1 MPCRSTGKNYP
12 LLSRFE
18 RRAKAKNP
26 GTETATRF
34 RHSDGSWR
42 YLAAVGNNALADDA
56 VRGIIIYCRDV
67 TESRL
72 AQERLRVL
80 ATVDMLTGLKNRS
93 AFENSAVAALD
104 SARASDGTGAALF
117 FIDLDRFKLI
127 NDSVGHAVGDQVLR
141 VIGQRLDGHA
151 PENALIGRL
160 GGDEFAMLLQCLNSD
175 RQAERVAAELILALA
190 ATIHVDDMTFSV
202 TASIGVSLFPDY
214 ADSLELMLR
223 YADLAM
229 PNAKV
234 VQRNAFRVFQSSLA
248 VVARQRITLV
258 EELRLALTSGQLEV
272 FYQPQLSL
280 VDAELVGLDALVRLR
295 HPTRGLIAPDAF
307 IGLAEDV
314 GLIGAIGLIVA
325 EQAVRDVAHWQRAY
339 GRLLTLA
346 LNVSAYQLRDSVFIE
361 QLGDILHQYDF
372 SAQNIELE
380 ITESALVASLDLSPG
395 VMRALTRL
403 GTRVVLDD
411 LGVA

>member
-1 MPCRSTGKNYP
+1 MVFTQ
-12 LLSRFE
+12 E
-18 RRAKAKNP
+18 RRERLEKFPTHECCAGRPAKITRCFPDSNVVLTQKNP
-26 GTETATRF
+26 GTETVTRF

-42 YLAAVGNNALADDA
+42 YLAAVGSNALADDA
-56 VRGIIIYCRDV
+56 VRSIILNCRDV

-72 AQERLRVL
+72 VQERLRVL

-160 GGDEFAMLLQCLNSD
+160 GGDEFAMLLQCLSSD

-202 TASIGVSLFPDY
+202 TASIEVSLFPDH

-229 PNAKV
+229 LNAKV

-248 VVARQRITLV
+248 VVAQERIALV
-258 EELRLALTSGQLEV
+258 EELRHALSPSATCTHFS
-272 FYQPQLSL
+272 PTTKWT
-280 VDAELVGLDALVRLR
+280 R
-295 HPTRGLIAPDAF
+295 PTRFVLFTTNI
-307 IGLAEDV
+307 
-314 GLIGAIGLIVA
+314 
-325 EQAVRDVAHWQRAY
+325 WQ
-339 GRLLTLA
+339 
-346 LNVSAYQLRDSVFIE
+346 
-361 QLGDILHQYDF
+361 
-372 SAQNIELE
+372 
-380 ITESALVASLDLSPG
+380 
-395 VMRALTRL
+395 
-403 GTRVVLDD
+403 
-411 LGVA
+411 